1 MLSFL
6 HSILVCLTGGSCSHA
21 YDDYH
26 PSSFHP
32 DSYSSLPRGAYLT
45 TTNEKLDLLT
55 QQTAENIVQAMIT
68 ASKPGPDLD
77 LQVSSLVSAAGG
89 WSEYLANAVLTQLS
103 DTLKADPHNWGQAL
117 SEAVK
122 KTTTAAWEF
131 AKEHPVYTT
140 LIALGVLVFL
150 APWVLEIL
158 GFGALGPEEGQLPFV
173 YYNSRVVEIVDKILV
188 MVIA

>member
-1 MLSFL
+1 
-6 HSILVCLTGGSCSHA
+6 
-21 YDDYH
+21 
-26 PSSFHP
+26 
-32 DSYSSLPRGAYLT
+32 
-45 TTNEKLDLLT
+45 
-55 QQTAENIVQAMIT
+55 MIT

-103 DTLKADPHNWGQAL
+103 DTLKADSHNWGQAL

-140 LIALGVLVFL
+140 LIALGVLEFL
-150 APWVLEIL
+150 AP
-158 GFGALGPEEGQLPFV
+158 
-173 YYNSRVVEIVDKILV
+173 
-188 MVIA
+188 